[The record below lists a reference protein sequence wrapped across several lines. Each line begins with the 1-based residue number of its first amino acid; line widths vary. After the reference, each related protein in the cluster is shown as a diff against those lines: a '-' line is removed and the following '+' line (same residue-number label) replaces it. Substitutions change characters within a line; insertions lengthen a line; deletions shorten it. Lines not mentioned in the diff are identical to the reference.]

1 MSVNVLFSRIIF
13 HGQSVKNWQVFSVL
27 AIGASNLNMYH
38 NKLFDIIK
46 KSSPSFLSVS

>member
-1 MSVNVLFSRIIF
+1 MSSNVLFSRIIF

-38 NKLFDIIK
+38 NKLFLSHAVLLDIQFI
-46 KSSPSFLSVS
+46 